1 MQAAPY
7 RRELCEEGVF
17 SLDPRRRDK
26 CARRACLNSA
36 AGHQLAESDVAVSE
50 IGVPA
55 AIAREQGRTDA
66 AHRIGLFDLLRLLE
80 IGHQKIAL
88 RVDVGR
94 RVVGDLSRI
103 VADAEPIVEHGR
115 AEPDR
120 QTVIASVDRLPEA
133 DVMAGY

>member
-1 MQAAPY
+1 MQAEPY
-7 RRELCEEGVF
+7 RRELWEEGVF
-17 SLDPRRRDK
+17 CLDTRRGDK
-26 CARRACLNSA
+26 CARGPCLNSA

-88 RVDVGR
+88 RADVGR
-94 RVVGDLSRI
+94 RVVGEVRS
-103 VADAEPIVEHGR
+103 
-115 AEPDR
+115 
-120 QTVIASVDRLPEA
+120 T
-133 DVMAGY
+133 